1 VRRVVLIVNPAAR
14 GGSGPLAAEAAAL
27 LGAGDVEVD
36 ILETSSRAGA
46 VDLAAGAVSVPGTSA
61 VLSSGGDGTVREVA
75 EGMARG
81 LQTWPDGGPA
91 PASAPSLL
99 VLPGG
104 TGNSVY
110 TALYGDRPWQ
120 ALVAAIMRGAMRRL
134 DIDLMRIAEGD
145 VAVLLGASTGFF
157 RWSLD
162 AAEQMS
168 HLSGR
173 ERYMAAGLAAAAG
186 LTPYRGRV
194 EVDGALVADGGLALV
209 AAGGAVHRSGTVA
222 ILPRSRLDDG
232 LIDVCVLETPD
243 AESFLPLM
251 TRVLEGSHIGAAGVA
266 YAQGRRVVLAASDGP
281 LPFEHDG
288 ERWSGQDRT
297 ITLTMVAA
305 ALPVAVPVDG

>member
-1 VRRVVLIVNPAAR
+1 VRRVVLVVNPAAR
-14 GGSGPLAAEAAAL
+14 GGSRALAADAAAL
-27 LGAGDVEVD
+27 LRAGGVEVD
-36 ILETSSRAGA
+36 MLETSDRAGA
-46 VDLAAGAVSVPGTSA
+46 VEVTAGAASLPGTVA
-61 VLSSGGDGTVREVA
+61 VLCAGGDGTVREVA
-75 EGMARG
+75 EGMVRA

-91 PASAPSLL
+91 RASAPLL
-99 VLPGG
+99 MVLPGG

-120 ALVAAIMRGAMRRL
+120 ELVAAVARGTLQRM
-134 DIDLMRIAEGD
+134 DVDLIRIAERD

-173 ERYMAAGLAAAAG
+173 ERYMAAGLAAATA

-194 EVDGALVADGGLALV
+194 EVDGAFLAGGGLALV

-251 TRVLEGSHIGAAGVA
+251 TRVLEGSHIGAPGVA
-266 YAQGRRVVLAASDGP
+266 YAQGRRVVLTAEDGP

-288 ERWSGQDRT
+288 ERWTGDDRT
-297 ITLTMVAA
+297 ITLVVVPA
-305 ALPVAVPVDG
+305 ALPVALPVDG